1 MNKFEKRK
9 REVLQPIYFEAGA
22 ALFDCQSFEYGI
34 AYLLYLFARFGA
46 EGLDTKN
53 SIAILEDEEK
63 KTAGQLIGLLKK
75 HLKVSEGLED
85 SLSNALKARNKLI
98 HRYLI
103 ENVERI
109 AEPIEHEKIVKEMRL
124 LRSQVRKSHLQLEPF
139 VKALAEMLD
148 DISIEGVASA
158 AKVKFMTDT
167 TQH

>member
-1 MNKFEKRK
+1 MNEFEKRK

-22 ALFDCQSFEYGI
+22 ALFDCQSFEYSI

-53 SIAILEDEEK
+53 AVAILEDEEK

-75 HLKVSEGLED
+75 HLKVSEGLEN
-85 SLSNALKARNKLI
+85 SLSKALKARNKLI
-98 HRYLI
+98 HRYLV
-103 ENVERI
+103 ENVERM
-109 AEPIEHEKIVKEMRL
+109 AEPSEHEKIVKEIRS
-124 LRSQVRKSHLQLEPF
+124 LRSQVRKSHRQLEPF

-148 DISIEGVASA
+148 GISIEGVAST
-158 AKVKFMTDT
+158 AKDKFMSDT